1 MTISLNPTENLF
13 DPAINKQN
21 YSSISLSI
29 QLSLKYLSFCIID
42 NSQNKFL
49 AIVNYIFP
57 EKVSPFALA
66 DFINKLFEYE
76 SLLKK
81 DYKNTIISF
90 ECKQSTLIPEE
101 IYDINYKENYL
112 TFFNQDIDD
121 KIIISNLVPELKLYS
136 VFAIP
141 KCIYNALQNNLSNY
155 KLIHSSN
162 SYFQSIYNNF
172 SNTENFNSK
181 VFVDVESHSYEI
193 AIFRNN
199 KLLFNNSF
207 QFKTKEDFL
216 YYLLFVLNQLNINP
230 VKIQLVLSGKITP
243 NSSIFNLLTKYISNI
258 IFIENQLN
266 FTFSDVLSQ
275 TPHQQYFKLL
285 NQIKC
290 V

>member
-49 AIVNYIFP
+49 AIVNYVFP
-57 EKVSPFALA
+57 EKVSSFVLA

-81 DYKNTIISF
+81 EYKNIIISY
-90 ECKQSTLIPEE
+90 ECTQSTLIPDE
-101 IYDINYKENYL
+101 IYDNSNKEIYL
-112 TFFNQDIDD
+112 SFFNQEIED
-121 KIIISNLVPELKLYS
+121 KIIISNFAPELKLYS
-136 VFAIP
+136 IFAIP
-141 KCIYNALQNNLSNY
+141 KCINNAFQNNLSNY
-155 KLIHSSN
+155 KIIHSSN

-181 VFVDVESHSYEI
+181 IFVDVESHSFEI
-193 AIFRNN
+193 VIFRNN

-258 IFIENQLN
+258 IFIENQSN

-275 TPHQQYFKLL
+275 IPPQQYFKLL